1 VKKTQAVQPRLT
13 THYIWRGIYTHPR
26 YGRLIVFWSSIT
38 PDFDDI
44 QKYLCYNPTL
54 TLELEILGKD
64 IEDKNIVSAEVIDSE
79 K

>member
-1 VKKTQAVQPRLT
+1 M
-13 THYIWRGIYTHPR
+13 
-26 YGRLIVFWSSIT
+26 T